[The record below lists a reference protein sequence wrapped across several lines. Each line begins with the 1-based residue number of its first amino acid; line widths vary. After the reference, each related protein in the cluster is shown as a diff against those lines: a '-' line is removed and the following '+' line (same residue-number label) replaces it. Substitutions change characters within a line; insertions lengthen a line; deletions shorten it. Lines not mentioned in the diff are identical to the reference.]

1 MRECYATGKNG
12 AREARKM
19 LNQEAINAI
28 YNYALNFKLPG
39 EGLTSMK
46 VSVGKKILELKTDLK
61 MNLG

>member
-1 MRECYATGKNG
+1 
-12 AREARKM
+12 M

-28 YNYALNFKLPG
+28 YNYALNSKLPG